1 MNHPVPR
8 LNRLT
13 SAVSVVLALAAWQAT
28 AAPGP
33 DAAVV
38 AGPGAA
44 ELETVTVYARR
55 LVPVSRVAA
64 TVSVI
69 TQEAIERTLVTDVKQ
84 LVRYVPG
91 LSVRSDPFRFGVDT
105 IAIRGIGGNRVAV
118 EVDGVPVAGGFAVGN
133 FADSG
138 RAFVDPV
145 FLRRVEILRG
155 PASSLYGSDAIGGV
169 VSMTTISAQSLLAAG
184 REDGWSVSSG
194 YAGVDNGWHG
204 AVLGGVRRAD
214 TTALL
219 GYVHRQGDEP
229 GTAADVEP
237 NPRDYRSDSL
247 LAKVE
252 FGAMPGGPLTLAADL
267 SRVEQQTSVNAWLG
281 LAGTRFANTTA
292 LAGDD
297 LQQRQRLSVSQRL
310 PASRAFDTADWK
322 LYLQATETN
331 QDTNEERKAVP
342 PRTPPLAI
350 ERDFRLEDRTVGL
363 EFTAVR
369 AIDGSRVDHT
379 IVYGVEAADI
389 RIEERRD
396 GRQTDLDTGD
406 VTHVILGERFPLRDF
421 PITDVTRIGAFAQDE
436 LQVDASRWTLIPALR
451 VDYYRLD
458 PRVDQMYR
466 EDNPNS
472 SAVGLDD
479 SAITPKLGVTRELG
493 NGLVAF
499 AQYARGFRAP
509 PPEDLNIG
517 LELPLLNIRAIPNP
531 DLRPETSDGYEL
543 GLRWSGAPGGFTA
556 SIFYTD
562 YVDFIES
569 KVNLGVDPA
578 TGVTLFQS
586 QNVAEAQI
594 YGAELDARFAA
605 GAWSPAL
612 EGWTGRLAAS
622 WTRGED
628 KVRDEPLNSIDPPQ
642 LVLSVRYDAPSAR
655 WGSELALTAV
665 EAQREV
671 DRSRADLYR
680 TDGYA
685 TLDWLA
691 NVSLSD
697 RLRLNLGLFNLTN
710 AEYIEW
716 ADVRGRVAGDPLIP
730 YYTRAGFNASVSL
743 RYDF

>member
-1 MNHPVPR
+1 MNRPIRPR
-8 LNRLT
+8 RL
-13 SAVSVVLALAAWQAT
+13 SCAVSAVLALAAWQT
-28 AAPGP
+28 GLAAPGSD
-33 DAAVV
+33 DAV
-38 AGPGAA
+38 AAAQGAA
-44 ELETVTVYARR
+44 ELETVMVYARR
-55 LVPVSRVAA
+55 LLPASRVAA

-69 TQEAIERTLVTDVKQ
+69 TQETIERTLVADVKQ

-118 EVDGVPVAGGFAVGN
+118 EVDGVPAAGGFAVGN

-169 VSMTTISAQSLLAAG
+169 VSMTTITAQSLLAAG
-184 REDGWSVSSG
+184 RDDGWSVASG
-194 YAGVDNGWHG
+194 YAGVDSGWHG
-204 AVLGGVRRAD
+204 AVLGGARRGD

-219 GYVHRQGDEP
+219 GYVHRQGNEP

-237 NPRDYRSDSL
+237 NPRDYRSDSM

-252 FGAMPGGPLTLAADL
+252 FGAMPGGPLTLAAEL
-267 SRVEQQTSVNAWLG
+267 SRVQQETSVNAWLG
-281 LAGTRFANTTA
+281 LVGTRFANTTA

-297 LQQRQRLSVSQRL
+297 LQQRNRISVSQRV
-310 PASRAFDTADWK
+310 PASRAFDSADWK
-322 LYLQATETN
+322 LYLQATDTN
-331 QDTNEERKAVP
+331 QDTREERRAVP

-350 ERDFRLEDRTVGL
+350 ERDFRLEDRTLGL
-363 EFTAVR
+363 DFTAVR
-369 AIDGSRVDHT
+369 AFDASRVSHT
-379 IVYGVEAADI
+379 LVYGVEAADS
-389 RIEERRD
+389 RIEEQRD
-396 GRQTDLDTGD
+396 GQQTDLNTGA
-406 VTHVILGERFPLRDF
+406 VTHVILGESFPLRDF
-421 PITDVTRIGAFAQDE
+421 PITDVIRVGAFVQDE
-436 LQVDASRWTLIPALR
+436 LQVDGSGWALIPALR
-451 VDYYRLD
+451 LDYYRLD

-466 EDNPNS
+466 DDNPNS
-472 SAVGLDD
+472 AAAGLDD
-479 SAITPKLGVTRELG
+479 SAITPKLGVTRDLG
-493 NGLVAF
+493 SGLAAF

-556 SIFYTD
+556 SVFCTD
-562 YVDFIES
+562 YADFIES

-586 QNVAEAQI
+586 QNVAEARI
-594 YGAELDARFAA
+594 YGAEIDARFAA

-612 EGWTGRLAAS
+612 AGWTGRLAAA
-622 WTRGED
+622 WVRGD
-628 KVRDEPLNSIDPPQ
+628 DLVRDEPLNSIDPPQ

-691 NVSLSD
+691 NVNLGA
-697 RLRLNLGLFNLTN
+697 RLRLNVGLFNLTN